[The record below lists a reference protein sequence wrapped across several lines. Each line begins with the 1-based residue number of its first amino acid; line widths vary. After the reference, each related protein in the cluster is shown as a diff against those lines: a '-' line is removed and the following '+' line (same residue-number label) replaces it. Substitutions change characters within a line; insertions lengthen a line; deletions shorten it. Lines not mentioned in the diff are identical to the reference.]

1 MTGGMG
7 QGVPAPGTGGMGHG
21 VPAQGTDGATLTTE
35 EEDVM
40 IEGRLMRGE
49 VSGEGQ
55 GHLVLEALVELEVVQ
70 EVRGTEA
77 GQGHIVGR
85 DPGPDLD
92 QGHGA
97 SQGQDLGRGKFITN
111 NSQIV
116 EVLLPL

>member
-1 MTGGMG
+1 MLDKHWYKLTNRLTYSDITSPSFA
-7 QGVPAPGTGGMGHG
+7 V
-21 VPAQGTDGATLTTE
+21 TTE

-77 GQGHIVGR
+77 GQGHIVGH

-97 SQGQDLGRGKFITN
+97 SQGQDLGRGKVRF
-111 NSQIV
+111 
-116 EVLLPL
+116 

>member
-1 MTGGMG
+1 M
-7 QGVPAPGTGGMGHG
+7 
-21 VPAQGTDGATLTTE
+21 TTE

-97 SQGQDLGRGKFITN
+97 SQGQDLGRGKVRFKKKFGLR
-111 NSQIV
+111 SMYC
-116 EVLLPL
+116 LFLFSFCRK